1 MLDRSLLR
9 YFLAVVDQGS
19 FTRAAAACRVTQPTL
34 SAGIAKLE
42 GLLGE
47 PVLMRTSR
55 RVALTAAGSRLLGH
69 ARRIEA
75 EFARAEGAPTEASA
89 RLMRV
94 GIVSTMPARLIR
106 AAVAQALAAAPGER
120 LELVE
125 GRDREL
131 AAALDRGRV
140 DAVVAPDAV
149 ERGGGGTALF
159 EEGYGV
165 AMAARHALAGEAQV
179 AAERVA
185 AEPMIVRRHC
195 EALSEVSRHFTS
207 RGVRPFMAART
218 TSDDRAAA
226 FVAAGLGV
234 TVMPECFAGDGVA
247 VVPLEGF
254 ARRRVVGLVTAAD
267 SARRVA
273 DSRLVEALVAALR
286 E

>member
-55 RVALTAAGSRLLGH
+55 RVELTAAGSRLVGH

-75 EFARAEGAPTEASA
+75 EFARAEGGLSDANV

-94 GIVSTMPARLIR
+94 GIVSTLPARLIR
-106 AAVAQALAAAPGER
+106 AAVARALAAAPGER

-140 DAVVAPDAV
+140 DAVVAPDM
-149 ERGGGGTALF
+149 GGAALF

-165 AMAARHALAGEAQV
+165 AMAAGHALAGEAQV
-179 AAERVA
+179 AAERIA

-234 TVMPECFAGDGVA
+234 TVMPACFAGDGVA

-254 ARRRVVGLVTAAD
+254 ARRRVVGLATVAD

-273 DSRLVEALVAALR
+273 DSQVVEALVGALR
-286 E
+286 RASPRA

>member
-34 SAGIAKLE
+34 SAGIARLE

-55 RVALTAAGSRLLGH
+55 RVELTAAGSRLVGH

-75 EFARAEGAPTEASA
+75 EFARAEGGLTEAGA

-94 GIVSTMPARLIR
+94 GIVSTLPARVIR
-106 AAVAQALAAAPGER
+106 VAVAQALAAAPGER

-140 DAVVAPDAV
+140 DAVVAPDM
-149 ERGGGGTALF
+149 GGAPLF

-165 AMAARHALAGEAQV
+165 AMAAGHPLAREACV

-218 TSDDRAAA
+218 TNDDRATA

-234 TVMPECFAGDGVA
+234 TVMPACFAGDGVA

-267 SARRVA
+267 SARRVGESA
-273 DSRLVEALVAALR
+273 LVEALVAALR
-286 E
+286 G